1 MNRNEE
7 LLKLRPKIKSIQ
19 QDLNTSDL
27 EQFQNVK
34 LRPILK
40 LQHEI
45 LLALFQSSWSR
56 NKVSFAELKA
66 EEKRSKLDQLFQ
78 KNLSSKNQSIG
89 AVIGMLTVDEYTV
102 YTKDTSA
109 HNRRIITML
118 KQRILSTF
126 ER

>member
-56 NKVSFAELKA
+56 NKVPFAELKA
-66 EEKRSKLDQLFQ
+66 EEKRTKLDQLFQ
-78 KNLSSKNQSIG
+78 KDLSFKNQSIG

>member
-1 MNRNEE
+1 MNRTEE
-7 LLKLRPKIKSIQ
+7 LQKLRPKIKSIQ

-27 EQFQNVK
+27 EQFQNDK

-45 LLALFQSSWSR
+45 LLALFHSSLSR
-56 NKVSFAELKA
+56 DKVPFAELKA
-66 EEKRSKLDQLFQ
+66 EEKRSKLNQIFQ
-78 KNLSSKNQSIG
+78 KDLSFKNQSIG

-118 KQRILSTF
+118 KQRIMSTY
-126 ER
+126 